1 MENMQELL
9 SKCKSLKLLYAEDNE
24 IVRKSNLELLSNF
37 FDDIDIAQDGLEGL
51 EKFQKSHYDIVIS
64 DINMPRMNGIEMLTC
79 IREIDR
85 DVIILV
91 ISAHNNVSYFTDTI
105 KLDIQGYILKPTNV
119 IQLTDALK
127 QGVEKIAIKENEVK
141 YKNELKESVESEIKK
156 REETEALLLQ
166 QSKMASMGEMI
177 GNIAHQWRQP
187 LAELT
192 LLIQSFK
199 TAQKRG
205 ILDERFVDNRVTKG
219 MGLINNMSG
228 TIENFRNFYSPNRA
242 KTQFS
247 VIESITKSLDIF
259 DGAFSNNN
267 IKLVIKYDKDSD
279 YSLYGYAYEVEQV
292 FINLLSNAKDSIIE
306 RDLST
311 QRVILVEVIS
321 NGNMVTIF
329 VRDNGLGLDNKIKEK
344 IFEPY
349 FTTKD
354 DDKGTGIGLYM
365 SKKIVDQHLRGT
377 LSASNVEFE
386 VDNNKFSGA
395 EFMLRL
401 PQTKEEI

>member
-24 IVRKSNLELLSNF
+24 IVRKSNLELLGNF
-37 FDDIDIAQDGLEGL
+37 FNNIDIAEDGLDGL
-51 EKFQKSHYDIVIS
+51 EKFKKSHYDIVIS
-64 DINMPRMNGIEMLTC
+64 DINMPRMNGIEMLTH
-79 IREIDR
+79 IRDLDR

-105 KLDIQGYILKPTNV
+105 KLDIQGYILKPTN
-119 IQLTDALK
+119 ITQLTDALK
-127 QGVEKIAIKENEVK
+127 QGVKKIAIKEDEVK
-141 YKNELKESVESEIKK
+141 YKNKLEESVESEIKK
-156 REETEALLLQ
+156 REKTEALLLQ

-205 ILDERFVDNRVTKG
+205 MLDDRFVDNRVNKG
-219 MGLINNMSG
+219 ILLIDNMSE
-228 TIENFRNFYSPNRA
+228 TIENFRNFYSP
-242 KTQFS
+242 KKHKSEFS
-247 VIESITKSLDIF
+247 VIESIQKSLDIF
-259 DGAFSNNN
+259 DGSFSNNN
-267 IKLVIKYDKDSD
+267 IKLVMKYDKDNN
-279 YSLYGYAYEVEQV
+279 YNLYGYAYEVEQV
-292 FINLLSNAKDSIIE
+292 FVNLLSNAKDSIID
-306 RDLST
+306 RNSSH
-311 QRVILVEVIS
+311 QRIICIEITS
-321 NGNMVTIF
+321 NNNIITIF
-329 VRDNGLGLDNKIKEK
+329 VRDNGLGLDDKIKDK

-365 SKKIVDQHLRGT
+365 SKKIVDEHLNGT
-377 LSASNVEFE
+377 LSASNVKFE
-386 VDNNKFSGA
+386 VDNKKFSGA
-395 EFMLRL
+395 EFKLEL
-401 PQTKEEI
+401 PQTKE

>member
-1 MENMQELL
+1 MNNMQELL
-9 SKCKSLKLLYAEDNE
+9 SKCKTLKLLYAEDNE

-37 FDDIDIAQDGLEGL
+37 FNDIDIAQDGLDGL

-64 DINMPRMNGIEMLTC
+64 DINMPRMNGIEMLTH
-79 IREIDR
+79 IRDLNS

-105 KLDIQGYILKPTNV
+105 KLDIQGYILKPTN
-119 IQLTDALK
+119 ITQLTDALK
-127 QGVEKIAIKENEVK
+127 QGVKKIAIKENEAK
-141 YKNELKESVESEIKK
+141 YKNELEESVESEIKK

-205 ILDERFVDNRVTKG
+205 MLDDKFIDNRVTKG
-219 MGLINNMSG
+219 MDLINNMSE
-228 TIENFRNFYSPNRA
+228 TIENFRNFYSPKKN
-242 KTQFS
+242 KSEFS
-247 VIESITKSLDIF
+247 VIESIQKSLDIF
-259 DGAFSNNN
+259 EGAFSNNSIN
-267 IKLVIKYDKDSD
+267 LSIKYNQDNN
-279 YSLYGYAYEVEQV
+279 YTLYGYAYEVEQV

-306 RDLST
+306 KNLST
-311 QRVILVEVIS
+311 QRVISIEIKS
-321 NGNMVTIF
+321 NGNIVTIF
-329 VRDNGLGLDNKIKEK
+329 VRDNGLGLNDKIKEK

-365 SKKIVDQHLRGT
+365 SKKIVDQHLKGT

-386 VDNNKFSGA
+386 VDNEKFSGA
-395 EFMLRL
+395 EFILRL
-401 PQTKEEI
+401 PQIKENS

>member
-1 MENMQELL
+1 MNNMQELL
-9 SKCKSLKLLYAEDNE
+9 SKCKTLKLLYAEDNE

-37 FDDIDIAQDGLEGL
+37 FNDIDIAQDGLDGL

-64 DINMPRMNGIEMLTC
+64 DINMPRMNGIEMLTH
-79 IREIDR
+79 IRDLNS

-105 KLDIQGYILKPTNV
+105 KLDIQGYILKPTN
-119 IQLTDALK
+119 ITQLTDALK
-127 QGVEKIAIKENEVK
+127 QGVKKIAIKENEAK
-141 YKNELKESVESEIKK
+141 YKNELEESVESEIKK

-205 ILDERFVDNRVTKG
+205 MLDDKFIDNRVTKG
-219 MGLINNMSG
+219 MGLINNMSE
-228 TIENFRNFYSPNRA
+228 TIENFRNFYSPKKN
-242 KTQFS
+242 KSEFS
-247 VIESITKSLDIF
+247 VIESIQKSLDIF
-259 DGAFSNNN
+259 EGAFSNNSIN
-267 IKLVIKYDKDSD
+267 LSIKYNQDNN
-279 YSLYGYAYEVEQV
+279 YTLYGYAYEVEQV

-306 RDLST
+306 KNLST
-311 QRVILVEVIS
+311 QRVISIEIKS
-321 NGNMVTIF
+321 NGNIVTIF
-329 VRDNGLGLDNKIKEK
+329 VRDNGLGLNDKIKEK

-365 SKKIVDQHLRGT
+365 SKKIVDQHLKGT

-386 VDNNKFSGA
+386 VDNEKFSGA
-395 EFMLRL
+395 EFILRL
-401 PQTKEEI
+401 PQIKENS